1 MILDEIDPASRA
13 TLEQH
18 GFDEA
23 QFEELR
29 RRLADGTLTASGNVV
44 QGVVEPPLPS
54 DLLPLPEPGEPGF
67 AEARSAGV
75 DRLEA
80 GSVAMV
86 VLAGGMATRFGGGVK
101 AVAEAIDGR
110 SFLEVKLGET
120 ARLGE
125 ALGIEIPVAV
135 MTSFATDGVVR
146 AHVAE
151 KGLGDPLWFCQTAAP
166 RVRPDGS
173 VFREEDGKESLYGPG
188 HGDVLST
195 IRASGTLDELRRRGV
210 RTIVVSN
217 VDNLGARLDPVVV
230 GMHALAGTPLTVEV
244 VEKGDDTGGAPAR
257 VDGHPQLLE
266 AMRFPPTFDQSR
278 TPVFNTNTSLIEAD
292 ALVEPI
298 ELTWLVVEK
307 AVEDQPVVQFERLY
321 HELSAHVPTTFLLVP
336 REGPRGRFLP
346 VKEPADLA
354 AVEPGLRELLAAPV
368 PGLGGAA

>member
-1 MILDEIDPASRA
+1 
-13 TLEQH
+13 
-18 GFDEA
+18 
-23 QFEELR
+23 
-29 RRLADGTLTASGNVV
+29 
-44 QGVVEPPLPS
+44 
-54 DLLPLPEPGEPGF
+54 
-67 AEARSAGV
+67 
-75 DRLEA
+75 
-80 GSVAMV
+80 MV

-125 ALGIEIPVAV
+125 ALGVEIPVAV
-135 MTSFATDGVVR
+135 MTSFATDEVVR

-173 VFREEDGKESLYGPG
+173 VFLEEDGKASLYGPG

-195 IRASGTLDELRRRGV
+195 IRSSGTLAELQRRGV

-244 VEKGDDTGGAPAR
+244 VAKGDDTGGAPAR

-266 AMRFPPTFDQSR
+266 AMRFPPDVRPGAHPGLQHQHLTDR
-278 TPVFNTNTSLIEAD
+278 GRRPRRAD
-292 ALVEPI
+292 RAHLARRREDRRRSAGGAVRAPLPRALGPRS
-298 ELTWLVVEK
+298 
-307 AVEDQPVVQFERLY
+307 DD
-321 HELSAHVPTTFLLVP
+321 VP
-336 REGPRGRFLP
+336 RRAAPRAARPLLAGQGAGRSRRRSNPACGSCSRLPSRAPRGRPDRL
-346 VKEPADLA
+346 VR
-354 AVEPGLRELLAAPV
+354 LRPQSV
-368 PGLGGAA
+368 YIRTRKIG